1 MKLPLALPAIAVA
14 LVAAQVAHAGDT
26 KPKLITF
33 AKEKEITASVTLLK
47 AEGKI
52 GRDNPFYDNYRPQLK
67 FSAEPEA
74 VTCAIR
80 IPKPAEK
87 VDPGETA
94 PVLVK
99 CIESFKVEEGK
110 LSFSMHEGGRKVG
123 EGILR
128 P

>member
-14 LVAAQVAHAGDT
+14 LIAAQVANAGNT
-26 KPKLITF
+26 RPKLITF
-33 AKEKEITASVTLLK
+33 AKEKEINASVTLMK

-67 FSAEPEA
+67 FSAGPEA
-74 VTCAIR
+74 VTRAIR
-80 IPKPAEK
+80 ITKPAEK
-87 VDPGETA
+87 VDPGETT

-110 LSFSMHEGGRKVG
+110 FSFTMHEGGRKAAKAS
-123 EGILR
+123 
-128 P
+128 